1 MAFGV
6 GIDAVALAHRF
17 PHFGVALH
25 HHVEHALVLIAELV
39 LAQLAQAQA
48 VHCSITSPALGSSSR
63 PRIFMK
69 VDLPQPLAPI
79 RP

>member
-1 MAFGV
+1 MLV
-6 GIDAVALAHRF
+6 G
-17 PHFGVALH
+17 
-25 HHVEHALVLIAELV
+25 ELV
-39 LAQLAQAQA
+39 LAQLAQALIDRVQQ
-48 VHCSITSPALGSSSR
+48 TLPELGSRSP